1 MLCSIL
7 FLVNIVMVVNMS
19 GWHMTQSCCEDAYDK
34 DGWILTIENQQCK
47 WSRFTWEK
55 AIRTLSV

>member
-1 MLCSIL
+1 M
-7 FLVNIVMVVNMS
+7 NIAMVVNMS